1 MESAKPTGTGREKK
15 EFRKG
20 RRNARMFHVEEEVNV
35 DVELLAECG
44 QIAQRLRSLEQAWR
58 IDLKDLQKKSLCN
71 FGKPPLATT
80 ISITHK
86 LNDIF
91 DINENT
97 TGVENSPE
105 LINHL
110 RYLEDTV
117 IKIHHQQELLR
128 HTTEHHNRIANAAHK
143 KVYYSKSNMN
153 YSASSGNNSNNNN
166 INNNGSNDLT
176 TSPQAT
182 STNTTSSS
190 MAIHELVNTNTKN
203 ESNNVSTTAVLLGSR
218 DNKKSIFSVDDDE
231 STDDDDKD
239 QSITTKIKSTAKN
252 RQSHNIYH
260 HQQQLSGRITN
271 DDLKLLLRELKR
283 KVDYTEKMNWL
294 CKLRSNTNYHH
305 ILNNFSLSS
314 HSGPF
319 FIFPWRQIYNGYF

>member
-1 MESAKPTGTGREKK
+1 VQNRQEQEEKK
-15 EFRKG
+15 KFHKDC
-20 RRNARMFHVEEEVNV
+20 RNARMFHVEEEVNV

-44 QIAQRLRSLEQAWR
+44 QIAQRLRSLEQAWL

-80 ISITHK
+80 ISLTHK

-97 TGVENSPE
+97 PDVENSPE

-110 RYLEDTV
+110 RYLEESV

-153 YSASSGNNSNNNN
+153 YSASSGNNSKNNN
-166 INNNGSNDLT
+166 INNNGSDDLT
-176 TSPQAT
+176 TSPSA
-182 STNTTSSS
+182 S
-190 MAIHELVNTNTKN
+190 MAIHEHVNTNAKN
-203 ESNNVSTTAVLLGSR
+203 ESNNVSSTVLLSSSR
-218 DNKKSIFSVDDDE
+218 DNKKSIFCVDDDE
-231 STDDDDKD
+231 SSDDDDKV
-239 QSITTKIKSTAKN
+239 QSKTTKIKLTTVNCNK
-252 RQSHNIYH
+252 QSQNIYH
-260 HQQQLSGRITN
+260 QHQQQQQQLSGRITN

-305 ILNNFSLSS
+305 ILNNFFSFSRLIWV
-314 HSGPF
+314 PF
-319 FIFPWRQIYNGYF
+319 SCFYRDSFSDGYF